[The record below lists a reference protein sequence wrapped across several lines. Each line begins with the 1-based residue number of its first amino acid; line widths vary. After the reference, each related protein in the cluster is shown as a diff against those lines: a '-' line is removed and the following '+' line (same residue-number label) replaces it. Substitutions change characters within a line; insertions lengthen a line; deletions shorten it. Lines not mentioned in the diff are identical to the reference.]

1 MHHISKYK
9 HDPMVEEREI
19 GRRPKLPYRC
29 ISFVFQEVYDD
40 DMLKALC
47 ALKSLRSVSS
57 GVLEE

>member
-1 MHHISKYK
+1 MIQWWK
-9 HDPMVEEREI
+9 REKSV
-19 GRRPKLPYRC
+19 GDQNCPTGVFP
-29 ISFVFQEVYDD
+29 FVFQEVYDD